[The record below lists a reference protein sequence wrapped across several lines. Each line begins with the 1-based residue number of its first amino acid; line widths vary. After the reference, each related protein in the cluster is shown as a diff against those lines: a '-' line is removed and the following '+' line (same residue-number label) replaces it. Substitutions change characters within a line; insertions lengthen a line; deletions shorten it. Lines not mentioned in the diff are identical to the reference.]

1 MVKIAKAGSHKVD
14 NYCVT
19 TFLLVLVISS
29 CYQTDRL
36 LIAVQSRRNLVT
48 VIV

>member
-36 LIAVQSRRNLVT
+36 IAVQSSRNLVT